1 MYRFDLSFRRY
12 IIICLQQKLLSS
24 VKVIPKLLY
33 RVTSKNP
40 LSSSYSIMNVDN
52 ISLYGC

>member
-24 VKVIPKLLY
+24 VKVILLY
-33 RVTSKNP
+33 RDTSKNP

-52 ISLYGC
+52 ISVYGC